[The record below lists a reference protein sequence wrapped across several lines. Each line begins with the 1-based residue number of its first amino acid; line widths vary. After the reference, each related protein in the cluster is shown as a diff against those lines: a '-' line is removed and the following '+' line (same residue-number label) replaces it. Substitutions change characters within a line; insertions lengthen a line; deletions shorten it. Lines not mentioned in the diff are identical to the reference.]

1 MVQMK
6 FSAHVI
12 SDCIKL
18 AIRTIIMG
26 WGQKTLFSDT
36 LISKLYAATMG
47 AWRFHGTPLG
57 RRKVFKR
64 ETLVLLSFVTRL
76 SKQ

>member
-1 MVQMK
+1 MK
-6 FSAHVI
+6 FSAQVI

-18 AIRTIIMG
+18 AIRTIITEG
-26 WGQKTLFSDT
+26 GGQKTLFSDT
-36 LISKLYAATMG
+36 LISKLYAAIMG

-64 ETLVLLSFVTRL
+64 ETLVVLSFVTRL

>member
-6 FSAHVI
+6 FSAQMI

-18 AIRTIIMG
+18 AIRTIITG
-26 WGQKTLFSDT
+26 GGGTLFSDT
-36 LISKLYAATMG
+36 LISKLYAAIMG
-47 AWRFHGTPLG
+47 AWGFHGTPLG

-64 ETLVLLSFVTRL
+64 ETLVFLSFVTRL
-76 SKQ
+76 LKQ

>member
-6 FSAHVI
+6 FSAQVI

-18 AIRTIIMG
+18 AIRTIITG
-26 WGQKTLFSDT
+26 GGAKTLFSDT
-36 LISKLYAATMG
+36 LISKLYAAIMG

>member
-6 FSAHVI
+6 FSAQVI

-18 AIRTIIMG
+18 AIRANHHRG
-26 WGQKTLFSDT
+26 GQETLFSGT
-36 LISKLYAATMG
+36 LISTIMG
-47 AWRFHGTPLG
+47 AWRFHGNSLG

-64 ETLVLLSFVTRL
+64 ETLMLLSFVTRV